1 VVANRSANEQENTA
15 HCLLA
20 LAVSTA
26 YTQQLKN
33 EPNNPNKE
41 GLPCPGKTEG

>member
-1 VVANRSANEQENTA
+1 MVANRSANEQENTA

-26 YTQQLKN
+26 
-33 EPNNPNKE
+33 
-41 GLPCPGKTEG
+41 